1 MNEEIIEND
10 VLEDATL
17 NEDNVSSVESTSL
30 EEQLDRIEALLN
42 EDITLRE
49 NSSEVDVDEEDGT
62 VDHEPVLRTES
73 GSTASGVEPNY
84 AQYIYDY
91 LSDSTIRVEVVQTD
105 TLETKQ
111 LQDYSPSEALICVIL
126 IVVLANLLFGFV
138 EKYVF
143 KIKR

>member
-10 VLEDATL
+10 VLEDSTL
-17 NEDNVSSVESTSL
+17 NEDVLPSVESSSL
-30 EEQLDRIEALLN
+30 EERLDRVEALLN
-42 EDITLRE
+42 EDIALRE
-49 NSSEVDVDEEDGT
+49 KESELGDNEEDAL

-73 GSTASGVEPNY
+73 GSTSSGVEPNY

-126 IVVLANLLFGFV
+126 IVVLANILFGFI
-138 EKYVF
+138 EKHVF
-143 KIKR
+143 KFKR